1 MLIKAKQ
8 SAFTL
13 IELGIIIAIIGIM
26 SAVAVTQMMDLT
38 GNAEEAVLQD
48 YLQKLNTG
56 AAQYLVSQ
64 GKRPTKFS
72 DFVVATT
79 ADLTAANTALGKTIP
94 LLYNK
99 KGQEMCGTVVA
110 TTQSFTCEGGVN
122 AGIANRKAVYTMQN
136 GMITAVIT
144 PVTTA

>member
-1 MLIKAKQ
+1 MLNKAKQ

-48 YLQKLNTG
+48 YQQKLNSG

-72 DFVVATT
+72 DFVGLNQA
-79 ADLTAANTALGKTIP
+79 ALTPANVALGITVP
-94 LLYNK
+94 MLYNK
-99 KGQEMCGTVVA
+99 KGVAMCGATVPTTVTMTCAPGA
-110 TTQSFTCEGGVN
+110 TSGLDK
-122 AGIANRKAVYTMQN
+122 ANAVYTLTN
-136 GMITAVIT
+136 GAVIAVIT
-144 PVTTA
+144 

>member
-1 MLIKAKQ
+1 MLNKAKQ

-72 DFVVATT
+72 DFMVEETEDLTPDNT
-79 ADLTAANTALGKTIP
+79 ADGKTVP

-99 KGQEMCGTVVA
+99 RGQEMCGTAVPTDRTLICDP
-110 TTQSFTCEGGVN
+110 TTSD
-122 AGIANRKAVYTMQN
+122 GISNREAEYTMTN

-144 PVTTA
+144 PVETD